1 MRRRGVSS
9 RLWLLWLLWPGTLPA
24 DFRIE
29 GGADR
34 DFLETAG
41 VVAVLP
47 AICPA
52 NVDCAWLDR
61 RISGE
66 ILRRKR
72 PEFRSAAATR
82 AALTLVGASE
92 LTAENRAPLGSSL
105 GAQTLL
111 EIRVRELEKVRAR
124 GARDPDERPLAP
136 GEKYARGASGDDS
149 VRGRLEIRAFS
160 AETGKT
166 VAEGAAF
173 GEAPG
178 LSEKKLLGPMLT
190 QLLDRMFPLP
200 RN

>member
-1 MRRRGVSS
+1 MRIRTIG
-9 RLWLLWLLWPGTLPA
+9 WLLWLVGAATLTA

-29 GGADR
+29 GGANR

-47 AICPA
+47 SICPA

-61 RISGE
+61 RVEGE
-66 ILRRKR
+66 TLRRKR
-72 PEFRSAAATR
+72 PVFRGAAATR
-82 AALTLVGASE
+82 TALATIGASA
-92 LTAENRAPLGSSL
+92 LDAESRAPLAAQL

-136 GEKYARGASGDDS
+136 GEKYARGASGDES